1 MSNTKHQWPPALRQC
16 FVAGLRFDQ
25 ALQYPVRV
33 GATRRWRNLPLKLNP
48 QEQALYPHEPG
59 LRLGLMQCMAVT
71 AQWPWPLVQEA
82 IQPFMAQPLQ
92 TIRSTA
98 HCAEHAWHLHVDL
111 HSATDMRA
119 QRKDAW
125 RLWQIRL
132 GRLALQATETGGMC
146 LLGIKGGDG
155 MRWLTVVGVQ
165 YLAVYH
171 AVQALLLLDTCGSEP
186 WVCAHNA
193 QLQLLTG
200 PQGLCRYLTGEVFEG
215 AATQLII
222 VRPSSKHATDT
233 IKP

>member
-1 MSNTKHQWPPALRQC
+1 MSNAKRQWPPALRQC

-33 GATRRWRNLPLKLNP
+33 GATRRWRNLPIKLHP

-82 IQPFMAQPLQ
+82 IRPFMDQPLHA
-92 TIRSTA
+92 IRSA
-98 HCAEHAWHLHVDL
+98 AQDGAHAWHLKI
-111 HSATDMRA
+111 HSATDLRT

-125 RLWQIRL
+125 RIWQIRM

-146 LLGIKGGDG
+146 LLGMNDGHG

-165 YLAVYH
+165 YLAVSH
-171 AVQALLLLDTCGSEP
+171 GVQALLLLDTRGSEP
-186 WVCAHNA
+186 WACAHNA
-193 QLQLLTG
+193 QLQLMAG
-200 PQGLCRYLTGEVFEG
+200 PKGVCRYLTGEALEG
-215 AATQLII
+215 AATQLIV
-222 VRPSSKHATDT
+222 VRSAR
-233 IKP
+233 